1 MLQTGTSLTTAPNLE
16 HPAITGAFRSAR
28 LWGIFGLAVTV
39 RLVLLFSLHDSYYT
53 AGMAQGELARN
64 IAEGRG
70 FVVNSLVANEIGRM
84 QDSLRQLIDVDD
96 ALRGIR
102 RDDSPEHL
110 RPFIAYMMPG
120 QGILLAGMYRVFG
133 AYRYIYLQALQV
145 VIDSLG
151 VFLLFWL
158 GAVSFGARTG
168 IVASLLFALYIP
180 EARLA
185 ISATR
190 DAWMPIIYL
199 SSACALV
206 YAWKFGSWKSWFI
219 LGSCVAVGA
228 YFRSEILLLPFFALA
243 AKLLIEQTMHALWK
257 PALMALI
264 PILLLMTPW
273 AIRNSIVFD
282 RFIPTNSGLW
292 LALWQS
298 FGEYENDFGAVNND
312 LVTFQQT
319 REWGFTAAFDTPEYD
334 DIFRDRVL
342 RVVSEQPGWVV
353 WTMFRRLARIPF
365 QMYAWGLPST
375 EDMTPANK
383 SYPVGKVDVGSY
395 WAYLTGDPGRLIT
408 HLAARGVT
416 MILFAAVVVWFFSV
430 GKDSRQ
436 VGLLLLLVPLY
447 NILVH
452 AAIGVHA
459 RYILPTNAIL
469 LLFLSAL
476 IVSRIV
482 GHNLPDNPATEINS
496 KV

>member
-1 MLQTGTSLTTAPNLE
+1 MAHEASFGPSDLQQMKNQNVFSILSTNQY
-16 HPAITGAFRSAR
+16 
-28 LWGIFGLAVTV
+28 LWWVFGLALVV
-39 RLVLLFSLHDSYYT
+39 RLVLLWTLHNSYYT

-70 FVVNSLVANEIGRM
+70 FVVNSIVAAEIERR
-84 QDSLRQLIDVDD
+84 QDSLRQLIDVEDV
-96 ALRGIR
+96 LQGSRP
-102 RDDSPEHL
+102 DDSPQYL

-120 QGILLAGMYRVFG
+120 QGILLAGTYRIFG
-133 AYRYIYLQALQV
+133 EYRYIYLQGIQV

-158 GAVSFGARTG
+158 GAMLFGANTG
-168 IVASLLFALYIP
+168 LVASLLFALYIP

-190 DAWMPIIYL
+190 DAWMPMIYL

-206 YAWKFGSWKSWFI
+206 FAWKSGSLKGWLL
-219 LGSCVAVGA
+219 LGLFVAVGA
-228 YFRSEILLLPFFALA
+228 YFRSEILLLPFFALL
-243 AKLLIEQTMHALWK
+243 AKFLIERKIGELWK
-257 PALMALI
+257 PALIALL
-264 PILLLMTPW
+264 PILLLITPW

-282 RFIPTNSGLW
+282 RVIPTNSGLW

-334 DIFRDRVL
+334 DIFKERVL
-342 RVVSEQPGWVV
+342 GVVSERPAWVA
-353 WTMFRRLARIPF
+353 WTMVRRLARIPF

-375 EDMTPANK
+375 EDMTPGNAA
-383 SYPVGKVDVGSY
+383 YPVGKVDIGSY
-395 WAYLTGDPGRLIT
+395 WTYLTDDPGRLIT

-416 MILFAAVVVWFFSV
+416 FVLFAGVVVWFFSI

-436 VGLLLLLVPLY
+436 AGFLLLLVPLY

-452 AAIGVHA
+452 AVIGVHA
-459 RYILPTNAIL
+459 RYILPTNIL
-469 LLFLSAL
+469 LLLFVADFVAAR
-476 IVSRIV
+476 IGENSRN
-482 GHNLPDNPATEINS
+482 G
-496 KV
+496 